1 MLIFYCIGL
10 DKTLRGAAP
19 LFDVT
24 PLVASTYGT
33 RKLGLFIKKGWIG
46 VDKSADTIYNGGK
59 KREKMKIT
67 KAFVFDFDETLA
79 HTNAVVL
86 DGTDDKFAE
95 FKNPESIL
103 NGTPLELMDLAKAV
117 HDEGHSV
124 FILTARSNCIEN
136 AISEFLLRIEIEAK
150 AIHCVGINA
159 NVDVAKAKRTVLL
172 SIIENHQIV
181 YFFDDDEKNI
191 ELAKELDCRARKV

>member
-1 MLIFYCIGL
+1 MQKTSHNNRIAL
-10 DKTLRGAAP
+10 DKTRN
-19 LFDVT
+19 T
-24 PLVASTYGT
+24 C
-33 RKLGLFIKKGWIG
+33 
-46 VDKSADTIYNGGK
+46 YNTDMK
-59 KREKMKIT
+59 NKNNKIT

-79 HTNAVVL
+79 HTEAVVL

-95 FKNPESIL
+95 FNNPSTIL
-103 NGTPLELMDLAKAV
+103 NGTPLELMNIAKEV
-117 HDEGHSV
+117 HEEGHSV
-124 FILTARSNCIEN
+124 FILTARSDCVEN
-136 AISEFLLRIEIEAK
+136 AISEFLLRFGIEAK

-172 SIIENHQIV
+172 SIIENHQVV